1 MPESAIP
8 TYVDTRKT
16 FLQHDQISG
25 TISLQKLP
33 RFMELL
39 TSHSGIVKVELEFLI
54 DESKQRVIQG
64 NLVAN
69 VEVTCQ
75 RCLEPLEIQLQ
86 DNIRLALVTD
96 EEEVSKLDSSLDP
109 WFSNGHRLILA
120 ELVEEQLMLCMPI
133 VNSHHNSQFCLEI
146 LDYNKND
153 VDLKKEHLG
162 ARNRNPFFALKTLKK

>member
-69 VEVTCQ
+69 V
-75 RCLEPLEIQLQ
+75 
-86 DNIRLALVTD
+86 
-96 EEEVSKLDSSLDP
+96 
-109 WFSNGHRLILA
+109 
-120 ELVEEQLMLCMPI
+120 
-133 VNSHHNSQFCLEI
+133 
-146 LDYNKND
+146 
-153 VDLKKEHLG
+153 
-162 ARNRNPFFALKTLKK
+162 